1 MPEVSTAGAGPV
13 VAAFDFDGTLTR
25 RDTFTVFLA
34 RGLGWPRFLWAVLR
48 CLPWLAGYALRLVP
62 NHVAKGKLMQATL
75 AGRSLAEIQDWT
87 ARWLAHD
94 FPGQLREDAMA
105 RLAWHREAGHCCVM
119 VSASPDIYLRVVARQ
134 LGFDVL
140 LCTEM
145 EVVGESGGEHLTG
158 RLTGRMSTP
167 NCHGEQKVLRLQ
179 AWARAR
185 YGETGLSGVTLYA
198 YGDTSGDKPML
209 RLARHAWYR
218 GKPWVDETQRV

>member
-1 MPEVSTAGAGPV
+1 MPEVSATGAGPV

-75 AGRSLAEIQDWT
+75 AGRSLAEMQDWT

-119 VSASPDIYLRVVARQ
+119 VSASPDIYLQVVARQ
-134 LGFDVL
+134 LGFDAL

-145 EVVGESGGEHLTG
+145 EVVGESVSERLTG

-179 AWARAR
+179 AWALAR
-185 YGETGLSGVTLYA
+185 YGETGLGGVTLYA